1 LSPRIL
7 IYGYGNPGRLDD
19 GLGPAFARELAERDL
34 GGPVTIE
41 TGYQLNVED
50 AELVADHD
58 LVVFADADAACPAP
72 FMMHRLQPHAAPP
85 FSTHSLEPEGVLA
98 LAQEHFA
105 CDAAAFTLGIR
116 GYEFDGFGET
126 LSPGAERNLAAAA
139 DYMSRVLRDGGLS
152 AGAASAAA
160 EGGEHVRG

>member
-1 LSPRIL
+1 MSPRVL

-19 GLGPAFARELAERDL
+19 GLGPALARALAERDL

-41 TGYQLNVED
+41 TAYQLNVED
-50 AELVADHD
+50 AETVAAHD

-72 FMMHRLQPHAAPP
+72 FILRPLTAHAAAP

-126 LSPGAERNLAAAA
+126 LSSGAERNLDAAT
-139 DYMSRVLRDGGLS
+139 DYLCRVLRDGGPV
-152 AGAASAAA
+152 AKATGAAA
-160 EGGEHVRG
+160 GGGDHVRG

>member
-1 LSPRIL
+1 LSLRVL

-19 GLGPAFARELAERDL
+19 GLGPAFARELAKRDV

-72 FMMHRLQPHAAPP
+72 FLLRRLKPHAAAP

-105 CDAAAFTLGIR
+105 CDTVAFILGIR
-116 GYEFDGFGET
+116 GYEFDEFGET
-126 LSPGAERNLAAAA
+126 LSPGAERNLAAAV
-139 DYMSRVLRDGGLS
+139 DYMCRVLRAGGLPAE
-152 AGAASAAA
+152 AGSAAA
-160 EGGEHVRG
+160 EGGDHVRA